1 MKKTIAILITFAI
14 SFTLYAQN
22 EIDALRYSLIGYGGT
37 ARFMGLSGAYGAVG
51 ADFTSLSQNPAGIGL
66 YRKSEFTITP
76 VLFSDNTT
84 ATYLGQQNTDNRNA
98 GYLGNIGFVYAQS
111 MHGKAGPLVQLQYG
125 FGLNQM
131 SKFSNDMTISGF
143 NNDNSLLNNY
153 VDEVNYS
160 GDPPSSW
167 DDFGAGLAYDV
178 NLIFYDS
185 IDNRWAADMENGGI
199 QQTRFIESM
208 GSTNETVLS
217 AGANIADKLFLGITF
232 AFPFI
237 RYESYTTHTENDV
250 ENLNSYYES
259 FTRYEY
265 LETRG
270 SGFNFKAGVIVMP
283 VKFIRIGG
291 AVHTSTNYYNMS
303 DFYYASMSSS
313 FRGGEYYSD
322 RSPDGFYDY
331 ELKTPLRALGS
342 IAVLLGKYGLITAD
356 YEYIDYADS
365 RLWAYDYSFIN
376 ENNAIET
383 QYTSANNLRF
393 GAEVRASI
401 FTLRGGYGMYGT
413 PYKGESTMGER
424 TGYSFGIGMRK
435 NGMIIDF
442 AYNHSSFEGNYYMY
456 SGAPPSHNLVKTNL
470 YSLTLGYRY

>member
-1 MKKTIAILITFAI
+1 
-14 SFTLYAQN
+14 
-22 EIDALRYSLIGYGGT
+22 
-37 ARFMGLSGAYGAVG
+37 
-51 ADFTSLSQNPAGIGL
+51 
-66 YRKSEFTITP
+66 
-76 VLFSDNTT
+76 
-84 ATYLGQQNTDNRNA
+84 
-98 GYLGNIGFVYAQS
+98 
-111 MHGKAGPLVQLQYG
+111 
-125 FGLNQM
+125 
-131 SKFSNDMTISGF
+131 
-143 NNDNSLLNNY
+143 
-153 VDEVNYS
+153 
-160 GDPPSSW
+160 
-167 DDFGAGLAYDV
+167 
-178 NLIFYDS
+178 
-185 IDNRWAADMENGGI
+185 
-199 QQTRFIESM
+199 
-208 GSTNETVLS
+208 
-217 AGANIADKLFLGITF
+217 
-232 AFPFI
+232 
-237 RYESYTTHTENDV
+237 
-250 ENLNSYYES
+250 
-259 FTRYEY
+259 
-265 LETRG
+265 
-270 SGFNFKAGVIVMP
+270 MP

-356 YEYIDYADS
+356 YEYIDYANS
-365 RLWAYDYSFIN
+365 SLWAYDYSFIN

-456 SGAPPSHNLVKTNL
+456 SGAPPSNNLVKTNL